1 MHICEYCGESVL
13 DAFLSV
19 SDMPYLFQR
28 PCELTCIVSIFF
40 PSGGKSKDIRDAKS
54 RVVGCQETQV
64 ALNVRP
70 SSPSPNFTA
79 CECEDTFGILKS

>member
-54 RVVGCQETQV
+54 RVVGVPGDTGGTEC
-64 ALNVRP
+64 P
-70 SSPSPNFTA
+70 SQFPIPKFHS
-79 CECEDTFGILKS
+79 L